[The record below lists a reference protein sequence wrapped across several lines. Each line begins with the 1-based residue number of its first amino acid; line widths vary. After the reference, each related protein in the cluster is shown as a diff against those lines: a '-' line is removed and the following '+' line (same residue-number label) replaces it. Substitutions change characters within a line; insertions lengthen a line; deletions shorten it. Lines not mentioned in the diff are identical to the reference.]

1 MSASCALL
9 VTVGKS
15 ALNLRRSHIERLTL
29 LNHSFF
35 ADYLSCSQLCDELF
49 NGLHLNKVDY
59 QEILL

>member
-15 ALNLRRSHIERLTL
+15 ALNLKGPYIEQLTL
-29 LNHSFF
+29 LDDSFF
-35 ADYLSCSQLCDELF
+35 ADHLSRSQFCDELF

-59 QEILL
+59 

>member
-9 VTVGKS
+9 VTGGKS
-15 ALNLRRSHIERLTL
+15 ALILEGPHMERLTL
-29 LNHSFF
+29 LNNSFF
-35 ADYLSCSQLCDELF
+35 ADYLSRSQFCDELF

>member
-1 MSASCALL
+1 
-9 VTVGKS
+9 
-15 ALNLRRSHIERLTL
+15 